1 MRKALP
7 LAGALL
13 MTLSLVL
20 VPRAAAAERLAPVM
34 LVLDASGSMQAK
46 VAGGTRMDA
55 ARRAV
60 RSLVGSVPPQ
70 ARMGLTVYG
79 TGTGSS
85 DAEKAA
91 GCKDIK
97 VVQPV
102 GPLDKNALVQAAE
115 KATPRGYTPIGRSLR
130 TAAAALPGQ
139 GPRSIVLV
147 SDGED
152 TCAPPEPCQVAREL
166 ARQGVD
172 LRVHTIGYQV
182 TGKAKSQ
189 LTCVAQVTGGTYTDV
204 PDASGLGNA
213 LHRVTSSALRN
224 YQPAGKPV
232 TGTPAPQGAPVL
244 ATGGYLDTLGFQRK
258 RHYSVEVP
266 QGNTVYVAATA
277 AFPRG
282 GERQIAGLNVAVHG
296 PGNVNCHYFE
306 NQVTS
311 GGREGE
317 SVSAVLAWDTTK
329 PSAPDACKAPGRYT
343 FAVYFTGAQDTGP
356 DSPDRVPLELQIGL
370 EPPVTGDKGPAPA
383 SAPVSLAAQSG
394 PGVPVSGGG
403 SFGNAATLPGSGRY
417 VEQLRFGEIVHYRVR
432 LNWGQGLAYRVNYPA
447 RDLFGA
453 ANITSTLFSPSRQR
467 AGWSTN
473 AYSGTATSLPGNDKA
488 FATLPVRYRNREAAT
503 KEHNAQ
509 STAGWYYISVKLGV
523 VSSLRQSDDL
533 TSPLPVTLDL
543 TVTGTPEKGPQYADA
558 SGRDLFGA
566 APPSASEPSAAAKPS
581 AGKEAGDDS
590 VPLWLLGAAGA
601 AVLGVAAMVLFLIL
615 RRRSS
620 GPRPPQGGPYSPF

>member
-1 MRKALP
+1 
-7 LAGALL
+7 
-13 MTLSLVL
+13 
-20 VPRAAAAERLAPVM
+20 M

-46 VAGGTRMDA
+46 VPGGTRMDA

-60 RSLVGSVPPQ
+60 RSLVESVPPD

-85 DAEKAA
+85 GAEKAA

-102 GPLDKNALVQAAE
+102 GPLDRNALVQAAE
-115 KATPRGYTPIGRSLR
+115 KAAPRGYTPIGQSLR

-166 ARQGVD
+166 AGQGVD

-182 TGKAKSQ
+182 TGKAKEQ
-189 LTCVAQVTGGTYTDV
+189 LTCVAQATGGTYTDV

-213 LHRVTSSALRN
+213 LHRVTASALRN

-232 TGTPAPQGAPVL
+232 TGTSTPQGAPVL
-244 ATGGYLDTLGFQRK
+244 ATGGYLDTLGFNRK
-258 RHYSVEVP
+258 RHYSAEVP

-282 GERQIAGLNVAVHG
+282 GERQIAGLNVAVYG
-296 PGNVNCHYFE
+296 PGNVDCHYFE

-343 FAVYFTGAQDTGP
+343 FAVYFTSAQDTGP

-383 SAPVSLAAQSG
+383 SAPVSLTTQSG
-394 PGVPVSGGG
+394 SGVPVSGGG

-417 VEQLRFGEIVHYRVR
+417 AEQLRFGEIVHYRVR
-432 LNWGQGLAYRVNYPA
+432 LGWGQGLAYRVNYPA

-453 ANITSTLFSPSRQR
+453 ANITSTLFSPARQR

-473 AYSGTATSLPGNDKA
+473 AYSGTATSLPGDGRS

-503 KEHNAQ
+503 KEQNAQ

-523 VSSLRQSDDL
+523 ASSLRQSDDL
-533 TSPLPVTLDL
+533 TTPLLVTLDL
-543 TVTGTPEKGPQYADA
+543 TVTGTPEKGPQYANA
-558 SGRDLFGA
+558 AAGQDLFGA
-566 APPSASEPSAAAKPS
+566 ATPATSAPAARKD
-581 AGKEAGDDS
+581 AGDKDS
-590 VPLWLLGAAGA
+590 GGDAVPLWLLGAAGA
-601 AVLGVAAMVLFLIL
+601 ALLGVVAVVLFLL
-615 RRRSS
+615 RRRRPSTR
-620 GPRPPQGGPYSPF
+620 RPPQEGPYNHF